1 MFLIHYDSHFRLVQY
16 DHRIKGLDAVHPSIA
31 EELTPFE
38 RKMVESQDLIEIRGK
53 VSTYMGCLTD

>member
-38 RKMVESQDLIEIRGK
+38 RKMVESHDLIEIRGK

>member
-1 MFLIHYDSHFRLVQY
+1 MFLIHHDSHFRMVQY
-16 DHRIKGLDAVHPSIA
+16 DNRIKGIDSVHPSIA